1 MDGRKAL
8 HLGGWGAFFMRSCP
22 ALPGLFS
29 RSDFAAVTGKSLA
42 PQRKK
47 IPVDNPK
54 IVNPGF
60 NLPRTRFFSGYLILN
75 ISGAFLPVSPVNAT
89 KRMLFCC
96 VHCVHDTIK
105 QAVCQVSPSI
115 TPLQRNIAHFCEN
128 LCYRDS
134 CTNQSIVILS

>member
-8 HLGGWGAFFMRSCP
+8 NLGGLGAFFMRSCP

-60 NLPRTRFFSGYLILN
+60 NLPRTRY
-75 ISGAFLPVSPVNAT
+75 FLRVLDT
-89 KRMLFCC
+89 KHFGRLF
-96 VHCVHDTIK
+96 
-105 QAVCQVSPSI
+105 ARFPGE
-115 TPLQRNIAHFCEN
+115 RNKTF
-128 LCYRDS
+128 
-134 CTNQSIVILS
+134 VILLRSLHL

>member
-8 HLGGWGAFFMRSCP
+8 NLGGLGAFFMRSCP

-60 NLPRTRFFSGYLILN
+60 NLPRTRFFLRVLDTKHFGRLFARFPGERNKTYVILLRSLGLLIDHFPV
-75 ISGAFLPVSPVNAT
+75 ALPNAT
-89 KRMLFCC
+89 KSTLLFR
-96 VHCVHDTIK
+96 
-105 QAVCQVSPSI
+105 SPI
-115 TPLQRNIAHFCEN
+115 
-128 LCYRDS
+128 
-134 CTNQSIVILS
+134 